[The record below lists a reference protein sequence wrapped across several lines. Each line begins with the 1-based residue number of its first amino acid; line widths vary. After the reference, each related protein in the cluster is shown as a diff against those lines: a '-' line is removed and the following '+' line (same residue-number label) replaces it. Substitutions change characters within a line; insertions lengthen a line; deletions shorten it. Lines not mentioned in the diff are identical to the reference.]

1 MFPLVY
7 LKAQGCLWFLELMFR
22 VRAFVCPV
30 GSTLVKSTP
39 PGEENTPINLDVLKD
54 GFKIVG
60 DFLNKSVLIPNNI
73 NYPVSR
79 NEFLKL
85 I

>member
-1 MFPLVY
+1 MTLDGSKNIPL
-7 LKAQGCLWFLELMFR
+7 FLLN
-22 VRAFVCPV
+22 
-30 GSTLVKSTP
+30 K
-39 PGEENTPINLDVLKD
+39 ENTSIKIDELKN

-73 NYPVSR
+73 NYPLSR